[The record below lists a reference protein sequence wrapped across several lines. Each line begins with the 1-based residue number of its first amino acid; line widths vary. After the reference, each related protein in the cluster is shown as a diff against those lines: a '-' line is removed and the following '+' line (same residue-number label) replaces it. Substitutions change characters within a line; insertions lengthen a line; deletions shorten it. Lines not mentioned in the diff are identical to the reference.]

1 MHTPTPGEA
10 AQDAHPNT
18 WDRPSPAEHTR
29 PTDHLRPPRRTTPI
43 GRIAA
48 AAALTTAIGVGL
60 IACGQGGGSG
70 DPAPD
75 VAVKNVTTT
84 RAKQAPPPMA
94 ESRPTGLRIP
104 AAGVDATG
112 MLDLGIGDDGALQVP
127 PASKAE
133 LPGWWTGGVTP
144 GQKGAAVVV
153 AHYDTA
159 NGPALM
165 RNVAKVRAGD
175 RIMVPR
181 ADGSTATFEVRE
193 IQQVGKEDFPTHK
206 VYGATDRP
214 ELRLLTCGGPIKDGH
229 RTDNIILYADLVR

>member
-1 MHTPTPGEA
+1 MNTPA
-10 AQDAHPNT
+10 
-18 WDRPSPAEHTR
+18 
-29 PTDHLRPPRRTTPI
+29 RRRLT
-43 GRIAA
+43 A
-48 AAALTTAIGVGL
+48 AAALTTAIGLGL
-60 IACGQGGGSG
+60 IACGQGSGGSG
-70 DPAPD
+70 NPAPD
-75 VAVKNVTTT
+75 VTVKNAATHQ
-84 RAKQAPPPMA
+84 AKQAPLPLKK
-94 ESRPTGLRIP
+94 SRPTGLRIP
-104 AAGVDATG
+104 AAGVDAKE
-112 MLDLGIGDDGALQVP
+112 MLDLGIGADGALEVP
-127 PASKAE
+127 PASKGE
-133 LPGWWTGGVTP
+133 VPGWWTGGVTP

-165 RNVAKVRAGD
+165 RNVAKVKVGD

-193 IQQVGKEDFPTHK
+193 VQQVGKKDFPTHK